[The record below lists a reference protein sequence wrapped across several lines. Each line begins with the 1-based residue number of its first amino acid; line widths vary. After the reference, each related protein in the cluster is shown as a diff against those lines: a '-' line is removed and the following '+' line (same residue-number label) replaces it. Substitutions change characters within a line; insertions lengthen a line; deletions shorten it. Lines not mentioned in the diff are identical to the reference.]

1 MECVAGKASFL
12 HKSKYLYP
20 LDFFKFTTKF
30 TAMFGNMEEQQKAMK
45 ARLAL
50 IIVESESGEGA
61 VKVKVNANQEI
72 LNISIDRN
80 LLSGEDVT
88 ELEDLVTVAV
98 NRALQ
103 LAAAQA
109 AAEAKKML
117 REMMPP
123 GMGGFDKLFG

>member
-1 MECVAGKASFL
+1 
-12 HKSKYLYP
+12 
-20 LDFFKFTTKF
+20 
-30 TAMFGNMEEQQKAMK
+30 MFGNMEEQQKAMK

-61 VKVKVNANQEI
+61 VKVKASANQEI

-117 REMMPP
+117 REIMPP